1 MNLDAFQTAYG
12 LDDSCKI
19 KKATKFC
26 VPVMKTITEL
36 SEKNTM
42 TPNPAFSGHDGDYV
56 DDLICY
62 KIKCELPPPGN
73 QEVND
78 QFGDQRFEKLKA
90 FELCTPAEKGLA
102 Q

>member
-1 MNLDAFQTAYG
+1 MNLEAFQTAYG

-26 VPVMKTITEL
+26 VPVMKTVTEL
-36 SEKNTM
+36 SAKNTM
-42 TPNPAFSGHDGDYV
+42 TPNPAFMGHDGDQV

-62 KIKCELPPPGN
+62 KIKCESPPPAN
-73 QEVND
+73 QAVND
-78 QFGDQRFEKLKA
+78 QFGNQTFEKLKA